1 LANVPWSLRGDDVLL
16 SVRVTPKSSRDEI
29 VGIEDLADG
38 RAVLK
43 VRVRAAPEDGKANE
57 AVIRMLAKALR
68 IRASAVELEGGAASR
83 VKTLRLEGDAEN
95 LTAGLA
101 RLCGR
106 G

>member
-1 LANVPWSLRGDDVLL
+1 LANVPWSLREDDVLL

-29 VGIEDLADG
+29 GGIEDLADG

-43 VRVRAAPEDGKANE
+43 VRVRAAPENGKANE

-68 IRASAVELEGGAASR
+68 IRASAVGLEGGAASR
-83 VKTLRLEGDAEN
+83 VKTLRLEGDPGN
-95 LTAGLA
+95 LIAGLA
-101 RLCGR
+101 RLSGH

>member
-1 LANVPWSLRGDDVLL
+1 LANVPWSLREEDVLL

-29 VGIEDLADG
+29 GGIEDLADG

-68 IRASAVELEGGAASR
+68 IRTSAVELEGGTASR
-83 VKTLRLEGDAEN
+83 VKTLRLEGDPEN
-95 LTAGLA
+95 LIAGLA
-101 RLCGR
+101 RLCGHA
-106 G
+106 